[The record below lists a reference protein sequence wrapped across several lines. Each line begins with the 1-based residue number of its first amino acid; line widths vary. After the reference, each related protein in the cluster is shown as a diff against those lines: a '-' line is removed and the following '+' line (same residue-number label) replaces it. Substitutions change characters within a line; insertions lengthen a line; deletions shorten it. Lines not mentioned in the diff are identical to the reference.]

1 MSPLL
6 ITLLGVHLVPLFM
19 STWRA
24 SLLGLSCQGL
34 LMAWVAYRLNPELQ
48 SVSDFLTL
56 ADLALLRGV
65 IAPWLLYRVLR
76 SHNASPRNDVIPP
89 NLLSWTVALAF
100 TLLAFRF
107 TRGLVPEGD
116 ERTLVSVAAAG
127 VLLGFLV
134 LATQSGPFSQ
144 IVGVLRIE
152 NAIALFELGGTH
164 HHGSLWVRLG
174 QVLILVVSLV
184 LYRWYLMKLDAHV
197 ENAEFSPVE
206 EPTL

>member
-6 ITLLGVHLVPLFM
+6 ITLLGVLLVPLFV

-24 SLLGLSCQGL
+24 SLFGLSCQGF
-34 LMAWVAYRLNPELQ
+34 LMAWVAYRLHPELHTA
-48 SVSDFLTL
+48 SDWLTL

-65 IAPWLLYRVLR
+65 VAPWLLYRVLR
-76 SHNASPRNDVIPP
+76 SHDAPPRNDVIPP

-107 TRGLVPEGD
+107 TRGLVPDGD

-152 NAIALFELGGTH
+152 NAIALFELGGAH

-174 QVLILVVSLV
+174 QVLIFVLSLV
-184 LYRWYLMKLDAHV
+184 LYRWYLTKLDAHV
-197 ENAEFSPVE
+197 DDAEFGAVE